1 MKTIT
6 TAIAAA
12 LFATG
17 ATGATASNIY
27 GGFGN
32 NNPDLSVG
40 YATVQMDVTGVQ
52 PGVGDS
58 FDRYHGWANNNP
70 DLFSATGA
78 PRSTHESPDRYG
90 SFDDGN
96 SDLQ

>member
-1 MKTIT
+1 MKTIA

-17 ATGATASNIY
+17 ASAANIY

-40 YATVQMDVTGVQ
+40 YASAPMDVIGVQ
-52 PGVGDS
+52 PGIGAS
-58 FDRYHGWANNNP
+58 FDRYHGWADNNP
-70 DLFSATGA
+70 DLFRATGGSG
-78 PRSTHESPDRYG
+78 STHQPPDRYG

-96 SDLQ
+96 PDLM

>member
-1 MKTIT
+1 MKTIA
-6 TAIAAA
+6 TAIVAA
-12 LFATG
+12 LF

-32 NNPDLSVG
+32 NNSDLSVG
-40 YATVQMDVTGVQ
+40 YASGQMDVTGVQ

-58 FDRYHGWANNNP
+58 FDRYQGWANNNP

-96 SDLQ
+96 PDLQ

>member
-1 MKTIT
+1 MKTIA

-17 ATGATASNIY
+17 ATASNIY
-27 GGFGN
+27 NGFGDS
-32 NNPDLSVG
+32 NPDLSVG
-40 YATVQMDVTGVQ
+40 YASVQMDMTGVQ

-58 FDRYHGWANNNP
+58 FDRYHGWADNNP
-70 DLFSATGA
+70 DLFRAMGGSG
-78 PRSTHESPDRYG
+78 STHESPDRYG

-96 SDLQ
+96 PDLQ